1 VCVETFA
8 VVVINVTHLTRIYD
22 SHLIIS

>member
-1 VCVETFA
+1 VETFA